1 MASYLSAIAVLG
13 VPAEVYMF
21 GIHILYF
28 YVSYPIGV
36 VIASYVCLPVFFKSG
51 GCTAYEMLYMAVV
64 LYAPALALSAVT
76 NVSIWTSVI
85 SVGAVCMFY
94 CTLGGMK
101 AVLWT
106 DLFQAMLMFIGI
118 FAIVIKGFSDIGF
131 SEVFRIGYEEDRIAV
146 PTLSPSL
153 TERYTVWNLLI
164 QGCIYSLMTFGANQI
179 QIQRLLTLKNISRSR
194 MALYLSIPLNVLFYI
209 LACVA
214 GLVIYAH
221 FYKCD
226 PLTASNKPISA
237 ADQLFS
243 TVSFVF

>member
-1 MASYLSAIAVLG
+1 Y
-13 VPAEVYMF
+13 Y
-21 GIHILYF
+21 

-51 GCTAYEMLYMAVV
+51 ECTVYEYLERRFGKLTRTLTSMVFLVQTMLYMAVV

-76 NVSIWTSVI
+76 NVSIWTSVV
-85 SVGAVCMFY
+85 SVGAVCTFY

-118 FAIVIKGFSDIGF
+118 FAIVIKGISDIGF
-131 SEVFRIGYEEDRIAV
+131 SEVFRIGYEEGRIAI

-164 QGCIYSLMTFGANQI
+164 QGCIYSLTNFGTNQI
-179 QIQRLLTLKNISRSR
+179 QIQRLLTLKNIS
-194 MALYLSIPLNVLFYI
+194 
-209 LACVA
+209 
-214 GLVIYAH
+214 
-221 FYKCD
+221 
-226 PLTASNKPISA
+226 
-237 ADQLFS
+237 
-243 TVSFVF
+243 